1 MHDSLPKTNL
11 VKTIVQMAKILNL
24 DMVGEGAET
33 MEDVEMLSLFGCAVI
48 QGFALSRPLPLAD
61 IEDFMRQREGKSSS

>member
-1 MHDSLPKTNL
+1 
-11 VKTIVQMAKILNL
+11 
-24 DMVGEGAET
+24 